1 MSTVITDKHT
11 MWCPRAVHIAVIAM
25 GWTLHKL
32 NKLPGGQHFKIEAQ
46 RMFLVVG
53 IQNIQFK
60 VG

>member
-1 MSTVITDKHT
+1 